1 MNLQNKPRPQI
12 KTFTYHTMKN
22 TKLLILLA
30 AASIFAG
37 CNSDSTANKEKQAK
51 QNKSAAEQIYV
62 PPGKLDDY
70 YAILSG
76 GQSGSVFVYGIP
88 SCRFIKEIP
97 IFEPRAGLGYA
108 NNPGSESYKRLA
120 ATGPL
125 WGDTHHPVLSQT
137 DGRYDG
143 HWLWINDKA
152 NDRVAKIDL
161 RTFEVVEIKLV
172 PNLQGAHG
180 LAAYLP
186 SCKYVFV
193 NGELESDP
201 IGNSTDPE
209 KYRSAI
215 AFLDAQTLETK
226 FEVSFVGNADIAS
239 SGKDGHYVF
248 STMYNTEN
256 VSSEG
261 MIERDR
267 DAVGAI
273 DVPLAEKA
281 LAEGKF
287 IKINGVPVI
296 ESEKVPGVLTLI
308 PVPKNPHGCNVT
320 PDGKYVLA
328 CGKLSPTVTI
338 IDAHTLKV
346 IAEPEV
352 GLGPLHTTF
361 DGRGNAYTS
370 LFVDSQIV
378 KSNIDKA
385 IKNAPDYIVDRV
397 DVHYNVGH
405 TKAAGADTS
414 YPSGDWLISLNKLSK
429 GMFLP
434 VGPAMPESQE
444 LVDISGEK
452 MRVIAAFPSLPEPH
466 DAVMIHRKVLED
478 YVVQTYEQQP
488 AAVKLGEEKIVR
500 NGNKVE
506 VFMTCIRSKFVPEQF
521 EVHQG
526 DEVKLHITNVETV
539 RDMSHGFAL
548 SRYGINVAIDPGQ
561 TSETTFVADKLG
573 TYWYYCTWFC
583 SALHLEMRGR
593 MLVKPTGA
601 ELSDNIGPVSKE
613 AKAQSAAGKESSFE

>member
-1 MNLQNKPRPQI
+1 M
-12 KTFTYHTMKN
+12 KTK
-22 TKLLILLA
+22 IALA
-30 AASIFAG
+30 IVAAVPFVFAA
-37 CNSDSTANKEKQAK
+37 CNSDSSAKKQKAAA
-51 QNKSAAEQIYV
+51 QAASAAQQIYV
-62 PPGKLDDY
+62 PPGKLDEY

-108 NNPGSESYKRLA
+108 NNPGSESYKRLV

-125 WGDTHHPVLSQT
+125 WGDTHHPVLSQSG
-137 DGRYDG
+137 GRYDG

-161 RTFEVVEIKLV
+161 RTFEVAEIKEV
-172 PNLQGAHG
+172 PNIQGAHG

-193 NGELESDP
+193 NGELETDAA
-201 IGNSTDPE
+201 GNSTDAE
-209 KYRSAI
+209 KYRSLV

-226 FEVSFVGNADIAS
+226 FQVSFVGNADIAS
-239 SGKDGHYVF
+239 SGKDGRFVF
-248 STMYNTEN
+248 VTMYNTEN
-256 VSSEG
+256 ATSSEG

-281 LAEGKF
+281 ISDGKF
-287 IKINGVPVI
+287 TKINGVPVI
-296 ESEKVPGVLTLI
+296 ESEKVPGVLTFI

-328 CGKLSPTVTI
+328 SGKLSPTVTI
-338 IDAHTLKV
+338 IDAKTLKV

-378 KSNIDKA
+378 KWNIDKA
-385 IKNAPDYIVDRV
+385 IKGQPDYIIDRV

-434 VGPAMPESQE
+434 VGPGMPESQE
-444 LVDISGEK
+444 LVDISGDK
-452 MRVIAAFPSLPEPH
+452 MRVVAAFPSLPEPH
-466 DAVMIHRKVLED
+466 DAVMIHRKVLEN

-488 AAVKLGEEKIVR
+488 TAVKLGEEKVVR

-521 EVHQG
+521 EVHEG
-526 DEVKLHITNVETV
+526 DEIKLHLTNVETV
-539 RDMSHGFAL
+539 RDMTHGIAF
-548 SRYGINVAIDPGQ
+548 SRLGINLAVDPGQ
-561 TSETTFVADKLG
+561 TAETTFSAARQG

-593 MLVKPTGA
+593 LLVKPSGA
-601 ELSDNIGPVSKE
+601 TLSDYPATGPL
-613 AKAQSAAGKESSFE
+613 AKQEKGGNAQKGNAYE

>member
-1 MNLQNKPRPQI
+1 
-12 KTFTYHTMKN
+12 MKSKN
-22 TKLLILLA
+22 VLPYLMLAPIL
-30 AASIFAG
+30 FAG
-37 CNSDSTANKEKQAK
+37 CNADTTSKQQKA
-51 QNKSAAEQIYV
+51 QAQAASAAQQVYV
-62 PPGKLDDY
+62 APGKLDDY
-70 YAILSG
+70 YAFLSG

-88 SCRFIKEIP
+88 SCRFIKEIA
-97 IFEPRAGLGYA
+97 IFEPRAALGYA
-108 NNPGSESYKRLA
+108 NNPGSETYKRLA

-152 NDRVAKIDL
+152 NERVAKIDL
-161 RTFEVVEIKLV
+161 RTFEVAEIKLV
-172 PNLQGAHG
+172 PNIQGAHG

-193 NGELESDP
+193 NGELETDAA
-201 IGNSTDPE
+201 GNSTDSQ
-209 KYRSAI
+209 KYHSMV

-239 SGKDGHYVF
+239 SGKDGRYVF
-248 STMYNTEN
+248 FTMYNTEN
-256 VSSEG
+256 ATSSEG

-273 DVPLAEKA
+273 DVPLAEKT

-287 IKINGVPVI
+287 TKINGVPVI
-296 ESEKVPGVLTLI
+296 ESEKVPGVLTTI

-328 CGKLSPTVTI
+328 SGKLSPTVSI
-338 IDAHTLKV
+338 IDAKTLKV
-346 IAEPEV
+346 VAEPEV

-378 KSNIDKA
+378 KWNIEKA
-385 IKNAPDYIVDRV
+385 VSGKPDYIVDRV

-414 YPSGDWLISLNKLSK
+414 YPNGDWLISLNKLSK

-444 LVDISGEK
+444 LIDISGDK
-452 MRVIAAFPSLPEPH
+452 MRVVAAFPSPPEPH
-466 DAVMIHRKVLED
+466 DAAMLQRKVLEN
-478 YVVQTYEQQP
+478 YVVQTYEVQP
-488 AAVKLGEEKIVR
+488 AAVKTGEEKVVR
-500 NGNKVE
+500 NENKVD
-506 VFMTCIRSKFVPEQF
+506 VYMTCIRSKFAPEQF
-521 EVHQG
+521 EVHEG
-526 DEVKLHITNVETV
+526 DEVHLRLTNVETV
-539 RDMSHGFAL
+539 RNMTHGIAV
-548 SRYGINVAIDPGQ
+548 SKHGINLAADPGQ
-561 TSETTFVADKLG
+561 TTETTFVAQKPG

-593 MLVKPTGA
+593 MLVKPQGA
-601 ELSDNIGPVSKE
+601 ELNEYLGPL
-613 AKAQSAAGKESSFE
+613 AKGEKVRSATQAKGSSYE

>member
-1 MNLQNKPRPQI
+1 
-12 KTFTYHTMKN
+12 MK
-22 TKLLILLA
+22 LF
-30 AASIFAG
+30 IFAVAATLFVVG
-37 CNSDSTANKEKQAK
+37 CNSDSTANKEKRAA
-51 QNKSAAEQIYV
+51 QNKSAAEQVYV

-70 YAILSG
+70 YAFLSG
-76 GQSGSVFVYGIP
+76 GQSGSVFVFGIP

-97 IFEPRAGLGYA
+97 IFEPRAALGYA
-108 NNPGSESYKRLA
+108 NNPGSETYKRLA

-125 WGDTHHPVLSQT
+125 WGDTHHPVFSQT

-161 RTFEVVEIKLV
+161 RTFEVAEIRLV
-172 PNLQGAHG
+172 PNIQGAHG

-193 NGELESDP
+193 NGELETDP
-201 IGNSTDPE
+201 ANDSIDPE

-215 AFLDAQTLETK
+215 SFLDAQTLETK
-226 FEVSFVGNADIAS
+226 FQVSFAGNADIAS
-239 SGKDGHYVF
+239 SGKDGRYVF

-256 VSSEG
+256 AVSSEG

-273 DVPLAEKA
+273 DVLLAERA
-281 LAEGKF
+281 VAEGKATM
-287 IKINGVPVI
+287 IHGIPVL

-328 CGKLSPTVTI
+328 SGKLSPTVTI

-361 DGRGNAYTS
+361 DNRGNAYTS

-378 KSNIDKA
+378 KWNISKA
-385 IKNAPDYIVDRV
+385 IKGEPDYIVDRV

-405 TKAAGADTS
+405 TKAAGADSS
-414 YPSGDWLISLNKLSK
+414 YPNGDWLISLNKLSK

-444 LVDISGEK
+444 LIDISGEK
-452 MRVIAAFPSLPEPH
+452 MRVVAAFPSLPEPH
-466 DAVMIHRKVLED
+466 DAVMIPRKALES

-488 AAVKLGEEKIVR
+488 TATKLGEEKVVR
-500 NGNKVE
+500 NGNKVD
-506 VFMTCIRSKFVPEQF
+506 VYMTCIRSKFMPEQF

-526 DEVKLHITNVETV
+526 DEVKLHLTNVETV
-539 RDMSHGFAL
+539 RDMTHGLAL
-548 SRYGINVAIDPGQ
+548 SRYGINVAVDPGQ
-561 TSETTFVADKLG
+561 TTETTFVADKLG

-593 MLVKPTGA
+593 MLVKPPGS
-601 ELSDNIGPVSKE
+601 ELSENIGPVTKE
-613 AKAQSAAGKESSFE
+613 DKAGSVGGKAASSFE

>member
-1 MNLQNKPRPQI
+1 M
-12 KTFTYHTMKN
+12 KTKF
-22 TKLLILLA
+22 IPALLA
-30 AASIFAG
+30 LTPFLFTG
-37 CNSDSTANKEKQAK
+37 CNSDTTAK
-51 QNKSAAEQIYV
+51 QQNAAARSASAAQQVYV
-62 PPGKLDDY
+62 APGKLDEY
-70 YAILSG
+70 YAMLSG

-108 NNPGSESYKRLA
+108 NNPGSDSYKRLA

-161 RTFEVVEIKLV
+161 RTFDVAEIKLV

-186 SCKYVFV
+186 TCKYVFV
-193 NGELESDP
+193 NGELETDAA
-201 IGNSTDPE
+201 GNSTDAD
-209 KYRSAI
+209 KYRSI
-215 AFLDAQTLETK
+215 VAFLDAQTLETK
-226 FEVSFVGNADIAS
+226 FQVSFVGNADIAS

-248 STMYNTEN
+248 VTMYNTEN
-256 VSSEG
+256 AVSSEG

-267 DAVGAI
+267 DVVGAI

-281 LAEGKF
+281 LADGKF
-287 IKINGVPVI
+287 TKINGVPVI

-328 CGKLSPTVTI
+328 SGKLSPTVTI
-338 IDAHTLKV
+338 SDAKTLKI

-378 KSNIDKA
+378 KWNIEKA
-385 IKNAPDYIVDRV
+385 IKGETDYIVDRV

-405 TKAAGADTS
+405 TKAAGGDTS
-414 YPSGDWLISLNKLSK
+414 HPSGDWLISLNKLSK

-452 MRVIAAFPSLPEPH
+452 MRVVAAFPSPPEPH

-488 AAVKLGEEKIVR
+488 AAVKLGEEKVAR
-500 NGNKVE
+500 NGNKVD
-506 VFMTCIRSKFVPEQF
+506 VYMTCIRSKFVPEQF
-521 EVHQG
+521 EVHEG
-526 DEVKLHITNVETV
+526 DEIKVHLTNVETV
-539 RDMSHGFAL
+539 RDMTHGLAV
-548 SRYGINVAIDPGQ
+548 SRMGINLAVDPGQ
-561 TSETTFVADKLG
+561 TAETTFFAGKPG

-593 MLVKPTGA
+593 LLVKPKGA
-601 ELSDNIGPVSKE
+601 ELIEYVGSEKPQNGGQQKGNLYE
-613 AKAQSAAGKESSFE
+613 

>member
-1 MNLQNKPRPQI
+1 M
-12 KTFTYHTMKN
+12 KTIHF
-22 TKLLILLA
+22 LIFA
-30 AASIFAG
+30 AFASILVTG
-37 CNSDSTANKEKQAK
+37 CNSDSTANKEKRAA

-70 YAILSG
+70 YAFLSG

-108 NNPGSESYKRLA
+108 NNPGSESYKYLA

-152 NDRVAKIDL
+152 NARVAKIDL
-161 RTFEVVEIKLV
+161 RTFEVAGIKTV
-172 PNLQGAHG
+172 PNIQGAHG

-186 SCKYVFV
+186 SCKYVYV
-193 NGELESDP
+193 NGELEEDP
-201 IGNSTDPE
+201 VNNSTDPD
-209 KYRSAI
+209 KYRSAV

-239 SGKDGHYVF
+239 SGKDGRYVF
-248 STMYNTEN
+248 VTMYNTEN
-256 VSSEG
+256 AVSSEG

-273 DVPLAEKA
+273 NMPLAEKA
-281 LAEGKF
+281 VAEGKATT
-287 IKINGVPVI
+287 IHGVPVI

-308 PVPKNPHGCNVT
+308 PAPKNPHGCNVT

-328 CGKLSPTVTI
+328 SGKLSPTVTI

-346 IAEPEV
+346 LAEPEV

-370 LFVDSQIV
+370 LFIDSQIV
-378 KSNIDKA
+378 KWNIEKA
-385 IKNAPDYIVDRV
+385 IKGAPDYIVDRV

-414 YPSGDWLISLNKLSK
+414 YPSGDWLLSLNKLSK

-444 LVDISGEK
+444 LIDISGEK
-452 MRVIAAFPSLPEPH
+452 MRVVAAFPSLPEPH
-466 DAVMIHRKVLED
+466 DAVFLQRKVLEN
-478 YVVQTYEQQP
+478 YVVQTYEPQP
-488 AAVKLGEEKIVR
+488 TAVKMGEEKITR
-500 NGNKVE
+500 AGNKVD
-506 VFMTCIRSKFVPEQF
+506 VYMTCIRSKFMPEQF

-526 DEVKLHITNVETV
+526 DEVKLHLTNVETV
-539 RDMSHGFAL
+539 RDMTHGFAL
-548 SRYGINVAIDPGQ
+548 SKYGINIAVDPGQ
-561 TSETTFVADKLG
+561 TTETTFLADKLG

-593 MLVKPTGA
+593 MLVKPAGA
-601 ELSDNIGPVSKE
+601 QLSDVLGPVSKVD
-613 AKAQSAAGKESSFE
+613 KAGSVGGKATSSFE

>member
-1 MNLQNKPRPQI
+1 
-12 KTFTYHTMKN
+12 MKL
-22 TKLLILLA
+22 TTVLGLVLISPL
-30 AASIFAG
+30 IFSA
-37 CNSDSTANKEKQAK
+37 CNSDTTVRKEKAAAQ
-51 QNKSAAEQIYV
+51 SAAAAQQVYV
-62 PPGKLDDY
+62 PPGKLDEY

-120 ATGPL
+120 GTGPL

-143 HWLWINDKA
+143 KWLWINDKA

-161 RTFEVVEIKLV
+161 RTFEVAEIKEV
-172 PNLQGAHG
+172 PNIQGAHG

-186 SCKYVFV
+186 TCKYVFV
-193 NGELESDP
+193 NGELESDF
-201 IGNSTDPE
+201 IGNSTE
-209 KYRSAI
+209 SENYRSVI
-215 AFLDAQTLETK
+215 AFLDAQTLETR
-226 FEVSFVGNADIAS
+226 FQISFVGNADIAS
-239 SGKDGHYVF
+239 SGKDGRYVF
-248 STMYNTEN
+248 VTMYNTEN
-256 VSSEG
+256 AVSSEG

-287 IKINGVPVI
+287 TKINGVPVI
-296 ESEKVPGVLTLI
+296 DSQKIPGVLTVI
-308 PVPKNPHGCNVT
+308 PIPKNPHGCNVT

-328 CGKLSPTVTI
+328 SGKLSPTVTI
-338 IDAHTLKV
+338 IDARTLKV

-378 KSNIDKA
+378 KWNIDKA

-434 VGPAMPESQE
+434 VGPGMPESQE

-466 DAVMIHRKVLED
+466 DAVMIHRKVLENV
-478 YVVQTYEQQP
+478 VVQTYEQQP
-488 AAVKLGEEKIVR
+488 AAVKLGEEKVLR
-500 NGNKVE
+500 NGNKVD
-506 VFMTCIRSKFVPEQF
+506 VYMTCIRSKFIPEQF
-521 EVHQG
+521 EVHEG
-526 DEVKLHITNVETV
+526 DEVKLHLTNVETV
-539 RDMSHGFAL
+539 RDMTHGIAF
-548 SRYGINVAIDPGQ
+548 SRMGINLAVDPGQ
-561 TSETTFVADKLG
+561 TSETTFTAGKPG

-593 MLVKPTGA
+593 LLVKPKGA
-601 ELSDNIGPVSKE
+601 ELNEYLGPV
-613 AKAQSAAGKESSFE
+613 AKADKAKSAAGKGSDLE

>member
-1 MNLQNKPRPQI
+1 M
-12 KTFTYHTMKN
+12 KTFQTLTSAG
-22 TKLLILLA
+22 LGLILL
-30 AASIFAG
+30 AG
-37 CNSDSTANKEKQAK
+37 CNSDSTVKKEKEAR
-51 QNKSAAEQIYV
+51 QNRSAAQQVYV
-62 PPGKLDDY
+62 APGKLDDY
-70 YAILSG
+70 YAFLSG
-76 GQSGSVFVYGIP
+76 GQSGSIFVYGIP
-88 SCRFIKEIP
+88 SCRFITEIP

-108 NNPGSESYKRLA
+108 NNPNSETYKRLA

-137 DGRYDG
+137 NGRYDG

-152 NDRVAKIDL
+152 NARVAKIDL
-161 RTFEVVEIKLV
+161 RTFEVAEIKTV
-172 PNLQGAHG
+172 PNIQGAHG

-186 SCKYVFV
+186 SCKYIYV
-193 NGELESDP
+193 NGELEMDAA
-201 IGNSTDPE
+201 GNSTDPE
-209 KYRSAI
+209 KYRSSVS
-215 AFLDAQTLETK
+215 FLDAQTLETK
-226 FEVSFVGNADIAS
+226 FQVSFVGNADIAS

-248 STMYNTEN
+248 FTSYNTEN
-256 VSSEG
+256 AVSSEG

-281 LAEGKF
+281 IEEGKF
-287 IKINGVPVI
+287 TLINGAKVI
-296 ESEKVPGVLTLI
+296 ESEKVPGVLTFI

-328 CGKLSPTVTI
+328 SGKLSPTVSI
-338 IDAHTLKV
+338 IDTKTLKV

-378 KSNIDKA
+378 KWNIEKA
-385 IKNAPDYIVDRV
+385 IKGEPDYIVDRV

-444 LVDISGEK
+444 LIDISGDK
-452 MRVIAAFPSLPEPH
+452 MRVVAAFPSLPEPH
-466 DAVMIHRKVLED
+466 DAAMLARKVLEN
-478 YVVQTYEQQP
+478 YTVQTYEPQP
-488 AAVKLGEEKIVR
+488 AFVKIGDEKIVR
-500 NGNKVE
+500 NGTKIDVY
-506 VFMTCIRSKFVPEQF
+506 MTCIRSKFVPEQF
-521 EVHQG
+521 EVHEG
-526 DEVKLHITNVETV
+526 DEVTLHLSNVETV
-539 RDMSHGFAL
+539 RNMTHGFAL
-548 SRYGINVAIDPGQ
+548 SKYGINVAVDPGQ
-561 TSETTFVADKLG
+561 TSETTFVANKLG

-593 MLVKPTGA
+593 MLVKPVGTQ
-601 ELSDNIGPVSKE
+601 LSDNLGPTTKGE
-613 AKAQSAAGKESSFE
+613 KLQSAAGKGPSYE

>member
-1 MNLQNKPRPQI
+1 MRL
-12 KTFTYHTMKN
+12 KN
-22 TKLLILLA
+22 GIFVLA
-30 AASIFAG
+30 LVSLALAG
-37 CNSDSTANKEKQAK
+37 CNSENTSKQQKTDSQTA
-51 QNKSAAEQIYV
+51 AAAQRVYV
-62 PPGKLDDY
+62 APGKLDDY
-70 YAILSG
+70 YAFLSG

-88 SCRFIKEIP
+88 SCRFIKEIA

-108 NNPGSESYKRLA
+108 NNPGSESYQRLA
-120 ATGPL
+120 ASGPL

-152 NDRVAKIDL
+152 NERVAKVDL
-161 RTFEVVEIKLV
+161 RTFEVAEIRQV
-172 PNLQGAHG
+172 PNIQGAHG

-186 SCKYVFV
+186 SGKYVYV
-193 NGELESDP
+193 NGELETDAS
-201 IGNSTDPE
+201 GNTTDPAN
-209 KYRSAI
+209 YRSMV

-239 SGKDGHYVF
+239 SGKDGRYVF
-248 STMYNTEN
+248 VTMYNTEN
-256 VSSEG
+256 ATSSEG

-273 DVPLAEKA
+273 DVPLAEKQ

-287 IKINGVPVI
+287 TKLNGVPVLQ
-296 ESEKVPGVLTLI
+296 SEKIPGLLTLI
-308 PVPKNPHGCNVT
+308 SVPKNPHGCNVT

-328 CGKLSPTVTI
+328 SGKLSPTVTI
-338 IDAHTLKV
+338 IDAHSLKV
-346 IAEPEV
+346 LAEPEV

-361 DGRGNAYTS
+361 DNRGNAYTS

-378 KSNIDKA
+378 KWNIEKA
-385 IKNAPDYIVDRV
+385 IKGEPDYVVDRV

-414 YPSGDWLISLNKLSK
+414 YPSGDWLISLNKMSK

-444 LVDISGEK
+444 LIDISGDK
-452 MRVIAAFPSLPEPH
+452 MRVVAAFPSPPEPH
-466 DAVMIHRKVLED
+466 DAAMLPRKVLEN

-488 AAVKLGEEKIVR
+488 KAVKSGEERVER
-500 NGNKVE
+500 HGNDVD
-506 VFMTCIRSKFVPEQF
+506 VYMTCVRSKFLPEQF

-526 DEVKLHITNVETV
+526 DKVHLKVTNIETV
-539 RDMSHGFAL
+539 RNMTHGVAI
-548 SRYGINVAIDPGQ
+548 SKYGINLGVDPGQ
-561 TSETTFVADKLG
+561 TVETTFVADKPG

-593 MLVKPTGA
+593 MLVKPLGVALNDKPGA
-601 ELSDNIGPVSKE
+601 VTHDDKINS
-613 AKAQSAAGKESSFE
+613 SASQKGSAYE

>member
-1 MNLQNKPRPQI
+1 MKMKLNLNKVAPVALRLASCI
-12 KTFTYHTMKN
+12 TALGATAFVFT
-22 TKLLILLA
+22 
-30 AASIFAG
+30 G
-37 CNSDSTANKEKQAK
+37 CNSDSTSKQ
-51 QNKSAAEQIYV
+51 QRAAAQAATAAQQIYV
-62 PPGKLDDY
+62 APGKLDDY

-88 SCRFIKEIP
+88 SCRLIKEIP

-108 NNPGSESYKRLA
+108 NNPGSESYKRLVA
-120 ATGPL
+120 SGPL

-161 RTFEVVEIKLV
+161 KTFEVAELKTV
-172 PNLQGAHG
+172 PNIQGAHG

-193 NGELESDP
+193 NGELETDAA
-201 IGNSTDPE
+201 GNSTDAE
-209 KYRSAI
+209 KYRSVI

-226 FEVSFVGNADIAS
+226 FQVSFVGNADIAS
-239 SGKDGHYVF
+239 SGKDGQFVF
-248 STMYNTEN
+248 VTMYNTEN
-256 VSSEG
+256 AVSSEG

-273 DVPLAEKA
+273 NVPLAEKA

-287 IKINGVPVI
+287 TKINGVPVI
-296 ESEKVPGVLTLI
+296 ESEKNPGVLTLI

-328 CGKLSPTVTI
+328 SGKLSPTVTM
-338 IDAHTLKV
+338 IDAKTLKV
-346 IAEPEV
+346 VAEPEV

-378 KSNIDKA
+378 KWNIEKA
-385 IKNAPDYIVDRV
+385 VKHDNDYILDRV

-434 VGPAMPESQE
+434 VGPGMPESQE

-452 MRVIAAFPSLPEPH
+452 MRVVAAFPSLPEPH
-466 DAVMIHRKVLED
+466 DAVMIHRKVLENH
-478 YVVQTYEQQP
+478 VVQTYEQQP
-488 AAVKLGEEKIVR
+488 AAVKLGEEKVVR
-500 NGNKVE
+500 NGSKVD
-506 VFMTCIRSKFVPEQF
+506 VYMTCIRSKFVPEQF
-521 EVHQG
+521 EVHEG
-526 DEVKLHITNVETV
+526 DEVKVYLTNVETV
-539 RDMSHGFAL
+539 RDMTHGLAI
-548 SRYGINVAIDPGQ
+548 SRMGINLGVDPGQ
-561 TSETTFVADKLG
+561 TAETTFVAGKPG

-593 MLVKPTGA
+593 LLVKPRGA
-601 ELSDNIGPVSKE
+601 ELNEYIGPLAKE
-613 AKAQSAAGKESSFE
+613 DKLQNATKKGSGYE

>member
-1 MNLQNKPRPQI
+1 MN
-12 KTFTYHTMKN
+12 TFPTLTS
-22 TKLLILLA
+22 A
-30 AASIFAG
+30 ALGLVFLAG
-37 CNSDSTANKEKQAK
+37 CNSDSTVKKEKEAS
-51 QNKSAAEQIYV
+51 QNRSSAQQVYV
-62 PPGKLDDY
+62 APGKLDDY
-70 YAILSG
+70 YAFLSG
-76 GQSGSVFVYGIP
+76 GQSGSIFVYGIP
-88 SCRFIKEIP
+88 SCRFITEIP

-108 NNPGSESYKRLA
+108 NNPNSETYKRLA

-125 WGDTHHPVLSQT
+125 WGDTHHPVLSQK

-152 NDRVAKIDL
+152 NARVAKVDL
-161 RTFEVVEIKLV
+161 RTFEVAEIKAV
-172 PNLQGAHG
+172 PNIQGAHG

-186 SCKYVFV
+186 SCKYVYV
-193 NGELESDP
+193 NGELEMDAA
-201 IGNSTDPE
+201 GNSTDPE
-209 KYRSAI
+209 KYRSAVS
-215 AFLDAQTLETK
+215 FLDAQTLETK
-226 FEVSFVGNADIAS
+226 FQVSFVGNADIAS

-248 STMYNTEN
+248 FTSYNTEN
-256 VSSEG
+256 AISSEG

-281 LAEGKF
+281 IEEGKF
-287 IKINGVPVI
+287 TLINGTRVI
-296 ESEKVPGVLTLI
+296 ESEKVPGVLTFI

-328 CGKLSPTVTI
+328 SGKLSPTVSI
-338 IDAHTLKV
+338 IDTKTLKV
-346 IAEPEV
+346 VAEPEV

-378 KSNIDKA
+378 KWNIEKA
-385 IKNAPDYIVDRV
+385 VKGEPDYIVDRV

-444 LVDISGEK
+444 LIDISGDK
-452 MRVIAAFPSLPEPH
+452 MRVVAAFPSLPEPH
-466 DAVMIHRKVLED
+466 DAAMLERKILEN
-478 YVVQTYEQQP
+478 YTVQTFEPQP
-488 AAVKLGEEKIVR
+488 AFIKIGDEKIVR
-500 NGNKVE
+500 NGTKVD
-506 VFMTCIRSKFVPEQF
+506 VYMTCIRSKFVPEQF
-521 EVHQG
+521 EVHEG
-526 DEVKLHITNVETV
+526 DQVTLHLSNVETV
-539 RDMSHGFAL
+539 RNMTHGFAL
-548 SRYGINVAIDPGQ
+548 SKYGINVAVDPGQ
-561 TSETTFVADKLG
+561 TSETTFIANKLG

-593 MLVKPTGA
+593 MLVKPAGTQ
-601 ELSDNIGPVSKE
+601 LSDNLGPTT
-613 AKAQSAAGKESSFE
+613 KAEKLQSAAGKGPSYE

>member
-1 MNLQNKPRPQI
+1 MKLKKIFSNLPLPAI
-12 KTFTYHTMKN
+12 A
-22 TKLLILLA
+22 LALLA
-30 AASIFAG
+30 PVAFTG
-37 CNSDSTANKEKQAK
+37 CFSDSTARQTKTAETAA
-51 QNKSAAEQIYV
+51 SAAQQIYV

-120 ATGPL
+120 ASGPL

-152 NDRVAKIDL
+152 NERVAKIDL
-161 RTFEVVEIKLV
+161 RTFEVAEIKSV
-172 PNLQGAHG
+172 PNIQGAHG

-186 SCKYVFV
+186 TCKYVFV
-193 NGELESDP
+193 NGELETDAV
-201 IGNSTDPE
+201 GNSTDAS
-209 KYRSAI
+209 KYRSLV

-226 FEVSFVGNADIAS
+226 FQVSFVGNADIAS

-248 STMYNTEN
+248 VTMYNTEN
-256 VSSEG
+256 ATSSEG

-287 IKINGVPVI
+287 TKVGGVPVI
-296 ESEKVPGVLTLI
+296 ESEKVPGVLTFI

-328 CGKLSPTVTI
+328 SGKLSPTVSI
-338 IDAHTLKV
+338 IDAKTLKV

-378 KSNIDKA
+378 KWNIEKA
-385 IKNAPDYIVDRV
+385 IKGESDYIVDRV

-444 LVDISGEK
+444 LVDISGDK
-452 MRVIAAFPSLPEPH
+452 MRVVAAFPSLPEPH
-466 DAVMIHRKVLED
+466 DAVMINRKVLEN

-506 VFMTCIRSKFVPEQF
+506 VFMTCIRSKFVPGVI
-521 EVHQG
+521 EVHEG
-526 DEVKLHITNVETV
+526 DEIHLHVTNVETV
-539 RDMSHGFAL
+539 RDMTHGIAFSKL
-548 SRYGINVAIDPGQ
+548 GINLAVDPGQ
-561 TSETTFVADKLG
+561 TTETTFKATRQG

-593 MLVKPTGA
+593 LLVKPQGA
-601 ELSDNIGPVSKE
+601 PVNDYPGPVASQNAIDNTPKKGSNLE
-613 AKAQSAAGKESSFE
+613 

>member
-1 MNLQNKPRPQI
+1 MKLKYFIALITLAPLV
-12 KTFTYHTMKN
+12 FT
-22 TKLLILLA
+22 A
-30 AASIFAG
+30 
-37 CNSDSTANKEKQAK
+37 CNSDSTAKKEKAAAQAA
-51 QNKSAAEQIYV
+51 SAAQQVYV
-62 PPGKLDDY
+62 APGKLDDY

-76 GQSGSVFVYGIP
+76 GQSGSVFVYGLP

-108 NNPGSESYKRLA
+108 NNPGSESYKRLVA
-120 ATGPL
+120 SGPL

-137 DGRYDG
+137 EGRYDG
-143 HWLWINDKA
+143 KWLWINDKA

-161 RTFEVVEIKLV
+161 KTFEVAEIKTV
-172 PNLQGAHG
+172 PNIQGAHG

-193 NGELESDP
+193 NGELETDSV
-201 IGNSTDPE
+201 GNSTDPA
-209 KYRSAI
+209 KYRSLV
-215 AFLDAQTLETK
+215 AFLNAQTLQTE
-226 FEVSFVGNADIAS
+226 FQVSFVGNADIAS
-239 SGKDGHYVF
+239 SGKDGRYVF
-248 STMYNTEN
+248 VTMYNTEN
-256 VSSEG
+256 AVSSEG
-261 MIERDR
+261 MIEQDR

-281 LAEGKF
+281 LTDGKF
-287 IKINGVPVI
+287 TKINGVRVI
-296 ESEKVPGVLTLI
+296 ESEKVPGVLTFI

-328 CGKLSPTVTI
+328 SGKLSPTVTI
-338 IDAHTLKV
+338 IDAKTLKV

-378 KSNIDKA
+378 KWNIEKA
-385 IKNAPDYIVDRV
+385 IAGKGDHVLDRV

-434 VGPAMPESQE
+434 VGPGMPESQE

-452 MRVIAAFPSLPEPH
+452 MRVVAAFPSLPEPH
-466 DAVMIHRKVLED
+466 DAVMIHRKVLENH
-478 YVVQTYEQQP
+478 VVQSYEVQP
-488 AAVKLGEEKIVR
+488 TAVKLGEEKVVR
-500 NGNKVE
+500 NGNKVD
-506 VFMTCIRSKFVPEQF
+506 VYMTCIRSKFVPEAF

-526 DEVKLHITNVETV
+526 DEVTLHLTNVETV
-539 RDMSHGFAL
+539 RDMTHGIAI
-548 SRYGINVAIDPGQ
+548 SKVGINLAVDPGQ
-561 TSETTFVADKLG
+561 TSETTFTAGAPG

-593 MLVKPTGA
+593 LLVKAAGQPLD
-601 ELSDNIGPVSKE
+601 EYIGPM
-613 AKAQSAAGKESSFE
+613 AKNKTSSAKGSTYE

>member
-1 MNLQNKPRPQI
+1 M
-12 KTFTYHTMKN
+12 KTKIALTFLALAPIAFT
-22 TKLLILLA
+22 
-30 AASIFAG
+30 G
-37 CNSDSTANKEKQAK
+37 CNSDN
-51 QNKSAAEQIYV
+51 SARQQKAEAQSAVAAQQVYV
-62 PPGKLDDY
+62 APGKLDDY
-70 YAILSG
+70 YAFLSG

-108 NNPGSESYKRLA
+108 NNPGSETYKRLA
-120 ATGPL
+120 ATGPM

-137 DGRYDG
+137 GGRYDG

-152 NDRVAKIDL
+152 NERVAKVDL
-161 RTFEVVEIKLV
+161 RTFEVAEIKQV
-172 PNLQGAHG
+172 PNIQGAHG

-193 NGELESDP
+193 NGELETDAA
-201 IGNSTDPE
+201 GNSTDSE
-209 KYRSAI
+209 KYRSMV

-239 SGKDGHYVF
+239 SGKDGRYVF
-248 STMYNTEN
+248 VTMYNTEN
-256 VSSEG
+256 ATSSEG

-287 IKINGVPVI
+287 TKINGVPVI
-296 ESEKVPGVLTLI
+296 EPEKNPGVLTLI

-328 CGKLSPTVTI
+328 SGKLSPTVTI
-338 IDAHTLKV
+338 IDAKTLKV
-346 IAEPEV
+346 VAEPEV

-378 KSNIDKA
+378 KWNIDKA
-385 IKNAPDYIVDRV
+385 VTAQPDYIVDRV

-434 VGPAMPESQE
+434 VGPGMPESQE
-444 LVDISGEK
+444 LIDISGEK
-452 MRVIAAFPSLPEPH
+452 MRVVAAFPSPPEPH
-466 DAVMIHRKVLED
+466 DAAMLERKVLEN
-478 YVVQTYEQQP
+478 YVVQTYEIQP
-488 AAVKLGEEKIVR
+488 AAVKMGEEKVVR
-500 NGNKVE
+500 NGNKVD
-506 VFMTCIRSKFVPEQF
+506 VYMTCIRSKFVPEEF
-521 EVHQG
+521 EVHEG
-526 DEVKLHITNVETV
+526 DEIHLHLTNVETV
-539 RDMSHGFAL
+539 RDMTHGIAI
-548 SRYGINVAIDPGQ
+548 SKHGINLAADPGQ
-561 TSETTFVADKLG
+561 TAETTFVAEKPG

-593 MLVKPTGA
+593 MLVKPQGVPLN
-601 ELSDNIGPVSKE
+601 EYLGPL
-613 AKAQSAAGKESSFE
+613 AKDQKARSASQQKGSSYE

>member
-1 MNLQNKPRPQI
+1 MRLNPL
-12 KTFTYHTMKN
+12 FS
-22 TKLLILLA
+22 LLA
-30 AASIFAG
+30 LAPVVLVGCHPDPKQQKAEAQAAS
-37 CNSDSTANKEKQAK
+37 
-51 QNKSAAEQIYV
+51 AAQQVYV
-62 PPGKLDDY
+62 APGKLDDY
-70 YAILSG
+70 YAFLSG

-108 NNPGSESYKRLA
+108 NNPGSDTYKRLA

-137 DGRYDG
+137 AGRYDG

-152 NDRVAKIDL
+152 NERVAKIDL
-161 RTFEVVEIKLV
+161 RTFEVAELKLV
-172 PNLQGAHG
+172 PNIQGAHG
-180 LAAYLP
+180 LAEYLP
-186 SCKYVFV
+186 SGKYVFV
-193 NGELESDP
+193 NGELETDAA
-201 IGNSTDPE
+201 GNSTDAE
-209 KYRSAI
+209 KYRSMV

-239 SGKDGHYVF
+239 SGKDGRYVF
-248 STMYNTEN
+248 VTMYNTEN
-256 VSSEG
+256 ATSSEG
-261 MIERDR
+261 MVERDR

-287 IKINGVPVI
+287 TKVNGVPVI
-296 ESEKVPGVLTLI
+296 ESEKAPGLLTLI

-328 CGKLSPTVTI
+328 SGKLSPTVTI
-338 IDAHTLKV
+338 IDAKTLKV
-346 IAEPEV
+346 VAEPEV

-378 KSNIDKA
+378 KWNIDKA
-385 IKNAPDYIVDRV
+385 VKGETDYIVDRV

-414 YPSGDWLISLNKLSK
+414 FPSGDWLISLNKLSK

-444 LVDISGEK
+444 LIDISGDK
-452 MRVIAAFPSLPEPH
+452 MRVVAAFPSPPEPH
-466 DAVMIHRKVLED
+466 DAVMVPRKVLEN
-478 YVVQTYEQQP
+478 YVVQTYEIQP
-488 AAVKLGEEKIVR
+488 AAVKLGEERVERHGK
-500 NGNKVE
+500 KVD
-506 VFMTCIRSKFVPEQF
+506 VYMTCIRSKFIPEQF

-526 DEVKLHITNVETV
+526 DEVHLRVTNVETV
-539 RDMSHGFAL
+539 RDMTHGVAV
-548 SRYGINVAIDPGQ
+548 SKYGINLAVDPGQ
-561 TSETTFVADKLG
+561 TVETTFVADKPG

-593 MLVKPTGA
+593 MLVKAPGLALNDNPGA
-601 ELSDNIGPVSKE
+601 VSHEEKVRG
-613 AKAQSAAGKESSFE
+613 AAAQKGSSYE

>member
-1 MNLQNKPRPQI
+1 MKLKFIPAFIALVPFM
-12 KTFTYHTMKN
+12 FT
-22 TKLLILLA
+22 
-30 AASIFAG
+30 G
-37 CNSDSTANKEKQAK
+37 CNSDTTSRQEKAAK
-51 QNKSAAEQIYV
+51 QSASAAQQVYV

-70 YAILSG
+70 YAFLSG

-108 NNPGSESYKRLA
+108 NNPGSDTYKRLA
-120 ATGPL
+120 ATGPF

-152 NDRVAKIDL
+152 NERVAKIDL
-161 RTFEVVEIKLV
+161 RTFEVAEIKLV
-172 PNLQGAHG
+172 PNIQGAHG

-186 SCKYVFV
+186 TCKYVFV
-193 NGELESDP
+193 NGELETDAAN
-201 IGNSTDPE
+201 NSTDPE
-209 KYRSAI
+209 KYRSMV
-215 AFLDAQTLETK
+215 AFLDAQSLETK
-226 FEVSFVGNADIAS
+226 FEISFVGNADIAS

-248 STMYNTEN
+248 ATMYNTEN
-256 VSSEG
+256 ATSSEG

-273 DVPLAEKA
+273 DVPLAERA

-287 IKINGVPVI
+287 TKLNGVPVI

-328 CGKLSPTVTI
+328 SGKLSPTVSI
-338 IDAHTLKV
+338 IDAKTLKV

-378 KSNIDKA
+378 KWNIEKA
-385 IKNAPDYIVDRV
+385 IKGDADYIVDRV

-414 YPSGDWLISLNKLSK
+414 YPNGDWLISLNKLSK

-444 LVDISGEK
+444 LIDISGDK
-452 MRVIAAFPSLPEPH
+452 MRVVAAFPSPPEPH
-466 DAVMIHRKVLED
+466 DAVMVRRKVLED
-478 YVVQTYEQQP
+478 YVIQTYETQP
-488 AAVKLGEEKIVR
+488 AAVKMGEEKVVR
-500 NGNKVE
+500 NGNKVD
-506 VFMTCIRSKFVPEQF
+506 VYMTCIRSKFVPEQF
-521 EVHQG
+521 DVHLG
-526 DEVKLHITNVETV
+526 DEVHLRISNVETV
-539 RDMSHGFAL
+539 RNMTHGVAI
-548 SRYGINVAIDPGQ
+548 SKYGINLGIDPGQ
-561 TSETTFVADKLG
+561 TVETTFVADKPG

-593 MLVKPTGA
+593 MLVKPQGA
-601 ELSDNIGPVSKE
+601 VLDDFPL
-613 AKAQSAAGKESSFE
+613 AKDGKPHNAATPKGNAYE

>member
-1 MNLQNKPRPQI
+1 VAA
-12 KTFTYHTMKN
+12 
-22 TKLLILLA
+22 LIPV
-30 AASIFAG
+30 IFAG
-37 CNSDSTANKEKQAK
+37 CNSDSTAKKEKQAAE
-51 QNKSAAEQIYV
+51 NKSAAQQIYV

-76 GQSGSVFVYGIP
+76 GQSGSVFVFGLP

-97 IFEPRAGLGYA
+97 IFEPRAALGYA
-108 NNPGSESYKRLA
+108 NNPGSETYQRLA

-161 RTFEVVEIKLV
+161 RTFEVAEIKLV
-172 PNLQGAHG
+172 PGLQGAHG

-193 NGELESDP
+193 NGELETDAAN
-201 IGNSTDPE
+201 NSTDPA

-215 AFLDAQTLETK
+215 AFLDAQTLDTK
-226 FEVSFVGNADIAS
+226 FEVSFAGNADIAS
-239 SGKDGHYVF
+239 SGKDGRHVF

-256 VSSEG
+256 AISSEG

-287 IKINGVPVI
+287 TKLNGVPVI

-328 CGKLSPTVTI
+328 SGKLSPTVTI
-338 IDAHTLKV
+338 IDASTLKV

-361 DGRGNAYTS
+361 DDRGNAYTS

-378 KSNIDKA
+378 KWNIDKA
-385 IKNAPDYIVDRV
+385 IKGAPDYIVDRV

-414 YPSGDWLISLNKLSK
+414 HPNGDWLISLNKLSK

-444 LVDISGEK
+444 LIDISGDK
-452 MRVIAAFPSLPEPH
+452 MRVVAAFPSLPEPH
-466 DAVMIHRKVLED
+466 DAVMIQRKVLED
-478 YVVQTYEQQP
+478 HVVQTYEQQP
-488 AAVKLGEEKIVR
+488 TAVKLGEEKVVR
-500 NGNKVE
+500 NGNKVD
-506 VFMTCIRSKFVPEQF
+506 VYMTCIRSKFMPEQF

-526 DEVKLHITNVETV
+526 DEVKLHLTNVETV
-539 RDMSHGFAL
+539 RDMTHGFAL
-548 SRYGINVAIDPGQ
+548 SRYGINVAVDPGQ
-561 TSETTFVADKLG
+561 TSEITFVADKLG

-593 MLVKPTGA
+593 LLVKPPGA
-601 ELSDNIGPVSKE
+601 ELNETLGPIT
-613 AKAQSAAGKESSFE
+613 KAEKAGTTGGKGSSYE